1 MEIFLPNGGEIEIVV
16 WNGLF
21 PATCDDFTWLQH
33 TAVSLNQLPVPSS
46 RIRSE
51 LAILAGNFDA
61 REQQTN
67 VKPTSTSEIE
77 EEHRAS
83 IVKEKPELQEEWY
96 VIAWIGRCHS
106 RRYSRKRETPKRGGG
121 VEALAIRSD
130 GRAPSRHDGDPA
142 LARDCDCLRCASC
155 LWSDL
160 SDHCGIR
167 LSFPRWRVYYDQR
180 PGRRPGA
187 GADGRDDRVGE
198 WRFGGGLSAL
208 AGGHLSGRYR
218 SGDLKHLQC
227 REIRAVFPHLGGRRH
242 VDGDR
247 HADHRQTSPGISR
260 VHRAAHQVHSQSH
273 HSYPRTDY
281 GHESVDLH
289 YSR

>member
-121 VEALAIRSD
+121 VEALAVRPD

-142 LARDCDCLRCASC
+142 LARDCHCLRRTSRLRA
-155 LWSDL
+155 DL
-160 SDHCGIR
+160 GDHCR
-167 LSFPRWRVYYDQR
+167 LCLPLPGWRLYYDQR
-180 PGRRPGA
+180 TGRRPGT
-187 GADGRDDRVGE
+187 GDLGRHTLIGE
-198 WRFGGGLSAL
+198 WRFGEGVSAR
-208 AGGHLSGRYR
+208 AGRHSHRR
-218 SGDLKHLQC
+218 HRAGDLEHLQC
-227 REIRAVFPHLGGRRH
+227 RALRPIFSHLSGRRH

-247 HADHRQTSPGISR
+247 HADHHQTSSGIPR
-260 VHRAAHQVHSQSH
+260 IHHAAHQIHPQSH
-273 HSYPRTDY
+273 LADT
-281 GHESVDLH
+281 
-289 YSR
+289 